1 MNSLER
7 VEELLALM
15 LKKTLFVAISRV
27 AAPASA
33 IEPFVAE
40 YLAYMNALE
49 VDGLLWA
56 SGPFI
61 EEGVLVGD
69 GLTILSTNT
78 IEGARRV
85 MEEEPLIKRGLR
97 SFELRKWELR
107 EGRIDISLRVSKSPF
122 TLMPVVPTGA
132 SESIRS
138 PIDSLT
144 TCIVVRAGYGV
155 LIRVVKGINLLRD

>member
-1 MNSLER
+1 MPNHSGKT
-7 VEELLALM
+7 VEQLLAPM
-15 LKKTLFVAISRV
+15 LTKTLFVAINRV

-40 YLAYMNALE
+40 HLAYMNSLE
-49 VDGLLWA
+49 AEGRLWA

-69 GLTILSTNT
+69 GLTILSTGT
-78 IEGARRV
+78 IEEARLA

-107 EGRIDISLRVSKSPF
+107 EGRIDISLRASVSRF
-122 TLMPVVPTGA
+122 
-132 SESIRS
+132 
-138 PIDSLT
+138 SL
-144 TCIVVRAGYGV
+144 
-155 LIRVVKGINLLRD
+155 